1 MLILNET
8 NQTRQLSLIFEF
20 SILLQLLTNLIC
32 SKNVGREREKREYRF
47 SKLCFLPSDD
57 DCLVM

>member
-20 SILLQLLTNLIC
+20 STLLQLLTNLIC
-32 SKNVGREREKREYRF
+32 SKNVGREREEGISFFKAVF
-47 SKLCFLPSDD
+47 CAF
-57 DCLVM
+57 

>member
-32 SKNVGREREKREYRF
+32 SKNVGREREEGISFFKAVF
-47 SKLCFLPSDD
+47 SAF
-57 DCLVM
+57 